1 MEKQPRAPLDNEF
14 YFYIDILPDNII
26 LNTALINSDISRSD
40 IHRCSQ
46 KDNRLSTGQQIDGK
60 IHLADSRAAV

>member
-1 MEKQPRAPLDNEF
+1 MNF
-14 YFYIDILPDNII
+14 VCFIDILPDNII
-26 LNTALINSDISRSD
+26 FNAALINSDVSPGE

-60 IHLADSRAAV
+60 IYLPDSRAPV